1 MTTTFVQRVQVLHD
15 MIGNFGGLAL
25 DYFCKKRI
33 MMVYTKGVYT
43 IIFLHQEE
51 HSMQSFSIHLREIN
65 DVYKLVNTLVGYD
78 GAVDLG
84 SGRYVV
90 DGRSLL
96 GIFSLD
102 LRQPVNVHVHKDEDV
117 ALLKRMLSD
126 FVVD

>member
-1 MTTTFVQRVQVLHD
+1 M
-15 MIGNFGGLAL
+15 
-25 DYFCKKRI
+25 K
-33 MMVYTKGVYT
+33 
-43 IIFLHQEE
+43 
-51 HSMQSFSIHLREIN
+51 SFNIRLKEIN
-65 DVYKLVNTLVGYD
+65 DVYALVNTLLSYD

-102 LRQPVNVHVHKDEDV
+102 LRQPVAVHVHREEDLEKLQS
-117 ALLKRMLSD
+117 LLSN

>member
-1 MTTTFVQRVQVLHD
+1 MTFVQTVQLLRD

-25 DYFCKKRI
+25 DYFEKKRI
-33 MMVYTKGVYT
+33 MMAYTKEVYA
-43 IIFLHQEE
+43 IIILRKEE
-51 HSMQSFSIHLREIN
+51 HSMQSFSIRLKQIN
-65 DVYKLVNTLVGYD
+65 DVYTLVNTLVGDD

-117 ALLKRMLSD
+117 ALLKRLLSD

>member
-1 MTTTFVQRVQVLHD
+1 MKSVNIRL
-15 MIGNFGGLAL
+15 
-25 DYFCKKRI
+25 K
-33 MMVYTKGVYT
+33 
-43 IIFLHQEE
+43 
-51 HSMQSFSIHLREIN
+51 EIN
-65 DVYKLVNTLVGYD
+65 DVYALVNTLLSYD

-102 LRQPVNVHVHKDEDV
+102 LRQPVAVHVHREEDLEKLQS
-117 ALLKRMLSD
+117 LLSN